1 MLRRVRGFSIRN
13 IGVSQRDLSSSHG
26 GDDDASHWV
35 PAPKGIAACVLFK
48 NKNEALGRLTFK
60 YDASSFHQ
68 ALEESRDTDKPVVL
82 LFQAMHGAPD
92 AIAMGKSVLSHPL
105 LIEAAESLFIT
116 VIVDIAGTSSDDAQL
131 LARYHENGHHGT
143 VIRIVNCKGHDLA
156 IKLEGSR
163 CSVANIARAMRGVLD
178 RKGLKVPKYLKL
190 LEAECNAPA
199 DVYSKALTA
208 STVIFKTK
216 QSAKAEIDFAEL
228 KGVVAV
234 ECGKLSRS
242 SAVRVTY
249 NPDVID
255 CKAIFLL
262 ADSVMS
268 IESVHWTNVR
278 QMETLRNEFGNLDAP
293 PLLDELG
300 STSFSRGKDP
310 KHFLRTSLL
319 RYVPL
324 TSLQALRANLAISKN
339 EHELVDELLSPRQ
352 LAILE
357 AVETR
362 RPRLETVDVEILD
375 AWMRLEGD
383 GVFEWS

>member
-13 IGVSQRDLSSSHG
+13 IGTSQRDLSSSLG
-26 GDDDASHWV
+26 GGDDASHWV
-35 PAPKGIAACVLFK
+35 PAPKGIAACTLHK

-68 ALEESRDTDKPVVL
+68 ALEESRDTDKPVIL

-105 LIEAAESLFIT
+105 LIEAAESLFIR
-116 VIVDIAGTSSDDAQL
+116 VIVDIAGTTPDDAQL
-131 LARYHENGHHGT
+131 LARYHENCHHGT

-156 IKLEGSR
+156 VKLEGIR
-163 CSVANIARAMRGVLD
+163 CSVANIAKAMRGVLD

-190 LEAECNAPA
+190 LEAECLAPV
-199 DVYSKALTA
+199 DIPSKASTA
-208 STVIFKTK
+208 NAVVFKTK
-216 QSAKAEIDFAEL
+216 QSTKAEIDFAEL

-242 SAVRVTY
+242 KAVKVTY
-249 NPDVID
+249 NPEVID
-255 CKAIFLL
+255 CKEVFLH
-262 ADSVMS
+262 AYSVMS
-268 IESVHWTNVR
+268 VESVHWTNVR
-278 QMETLRNEFGNLDAP
+278 QMQALQSEFGNLDAP

-300 STSFSRGKDP
+300 SAPFSRGKDP
-310 KHFLRTSLL
+310 KHFLRTTLL

-324 TSLQALRANLAISKN
+324 TSLQALRANLAISRN
-339 EHELVDELLSPRQ
+339 EHEDVDELLSPRQ

-362 RPRLETVDVEILD
+362 RPRLETVDVEISD
-375 AWMRLEGD
+375 AWTRLESD
-383 GVFEWS
+383 GVFDWS